1 MHLNTE
7 QLINKTTGKNKSF
20 LKRVAKH
27 QEEKYGNV
35 DIFEATIFNEN
46 DIEVT
51 FGENW
56 IRFFFR
62 NDKVYDTIGM
72 GQGHKYHQSI
82 QGVAEELH
90 KQCVIGNLY

>member
-1 MHLNTE
+1 MHLNT
-7 QLINKTTGKNKSF
+7 QDLINKTTGKNKSF

-35 DIFEATIFNEN
+35 DIFEATIKDEN
-46 DIEVT
+46 DIEVC

-62 NDKVYDTIGM
+62 DGKVYDTIGM

-90 KQCVIGNLY
+90 KQCVIGNL

>member
-1 MHLNTE
+1 MHLNT
-7 QLINKTTGKNKSF
+7 QDLINKTTGKNKSF

-27 QEEKYGNV
+27 QEVKYGNV
-35 DIFEATIFNEN
+35 DIFDATIRGEN
-46 DIEVT
+46 DIEVA

-82 QGVAEELH
+82 QSVAEELH
-90 KQCVIGNLY
+90 KQCVIGNL